1 MKLLAIEVGQ
11 FGSYYNS
18 RYEQVEAYGVDLFVL
33 SGVAESDHWK
43 AGRFF
48 ISHSMNIDDLVRHAT
63 QLHQDFRFDGVFTFA
78 ENSVIATS
86 VIANALS
93 LPAISVDAAV
103 KSRNKIFMREAH
115 RKAGAPHPDFC
126 MTPTLDD
133 ALLAAD
139 KLGYPVILKPTLGSA
154 SQFVYKVNSVQ
165 ELTDVFPQAQIGI
178 SEMSQF
184 RNEGITDVLGP
195 NSLLVE
201 SYLNGR
207 EFLIEAFTWD
217 GVTVLGS
224 VVDRVTLEG
233 NAFDDDVHHAPTS
246 LTAEELQLVHQA
258 VHSGALSQGLER
270 SVMHAEIRFHNGKPY
285 IIEIAARPGG
295 GGLDFMARISSDYCP
310 IKAITDVA
318 SGKKPAYRVYA
329 PSGRHTF
336 ALCLISSAGIIDTIS
351 VPADITADPSTFMLK
366 ITASVGDVIKR
377 PPSGNDIVGF
387 LGVMGDS
394 LAETESKAIRYSQQ
408 VTVVTR

>member
-18 RYEQVEAYGVDLFVL
+18 RYEQVEAYGAELFVL

-48 ISHSMNIDDLVRHAT
+48 ISHSMNIDDLVRHAKL
-63 QLHQDFRFDGVFTFA
+63 LHQDFKFDGVFTFA
-78 ENSVIATS
+78 ENSVIATAM
-86 VIANALS
+86 IANALG

-115 RKAGAPHPDFC
+115 REAGAPHPDFR
-126 MTPTLDD
+126 MTPTLDH
-133 ALLAAD
+133 ALKAAD
-139 KLGYPVILKPTLGSA
+139 ELRYPVILKPTLGSA
-154 SQFVYKVNSVQ
+154 SQFVYKINTAQ
-165 ELTDVFPQAQIGI
+165 DLKEAFPKALTGI
-178 SEMSQF
+178 AEMSQF

-201 SYLNGR
+201 SYLNGK

-224 VVDRVTLEG
+224 VVDRLTLEG
-233 NAFDDDVHHAPTS
+233 NTFDDDVHHAPTS
-246 LTAEELQLVHQA
+246 LTDDELQLVHRA
-258 VHSGALSQGLER
+258 VHSGAVSQGLDR
-270 SVMHAEIRFHNGKPY
+270 SVMHAEIRFHDGKPY
-285 IIEIAARPGG
+285 IVEIAARPGG

-310 IKAITDVA
+310 IKALIDVA
-318 SGKKPAYRVYA
+318 SGTKPAYLAYR

-336 ALCLISSAGIIDTIS
+336 ALCLISSAGVIESIT
-351 VPADITADPSTFMLK
+351 VPADVTADPSTFMLK
-366 ITASVGDVIKR
+366 LTASVGDVIKR

-387 LGVMGDS
+387 LGVTGSS
-394 LAETESKAIRYSQQ
+394 LAETESKAMNYSQRI
-408 VTVVTR
+408 TVITR